1 MLVLCSPVESVRLRW
16 REGLSARGE
25 LREAESVA
33 DLQDCLRSRQP
44 ALVLLHVSLPG
55 LSGPQDV
62 RLLKQR
68 YPEVKFAALADVP
81 SDEQGLAW
89 LRGGSDGYLN
99 AYIAP
104 ALLAQAVEVMQMGE
118 VWVGRSLMQRL
129 IGGLAATRPRETSD
143 LERRLDGLTERER
156 EIALLIAQGASN
168 KRIAARLAIA
178 ERTVKAHLTAVFRKT
193 GARDRLSLALLVN
206 RQAEAVPVE
215 G

>member
-81 SDEQGLAW
+81 NDEQGLAW

-129 IGGLAATRPRETSD
+129 IEGLAATRPRETSD

>member
-129 IGGLAATRPRETSD
+129 IEGIAATRPRETSD